1 MISPADVDIR
11 TLPATARAQ
20 LVYRLRCRLLAQ
32 SIPLPAVF
40 FIMLGLKLKR
50 GDFLAVDRVSQV
62 NEWHKCRAGAV
73 TPAGYQAAAIMTQLV
88 PSSQTSVANLPA
100 VAAKMAV
107 PAVPEFNGL
116 TLDDAEITV

>member
-1 MISPADVDIR
+1 M
-11 TLPATARAQ
+11 
-20 LVYRLRCRLLAQ
+20 
-32 SIPLPAVF
+32 F
-40 FIMLGLKLKR
+40 FIMLGFKVKR
-50 GDFLAVDRVSQV
+50 GDLFPV
-62 NEWHKCRAGAV
+62 NGVTHIDKWHGSKAGAEA
-73 TPAGYQAAAIMTQLV
+73 PARYQAAAMMTQLV